1 MSDTPQADQPPAFS
15 QATFDFYRDLELD
28 NSREFWSSR
37 RDDYEAHVRAPM
49 EQVVAELAEEFGE
62 ARMFRP
68 HRDVRFSKDKSP
80 YKTHQGAW
88 VPIGPAMGWYVQV
101 SADGLMTGGGFYHAE
116 PAALKAFRHAVAGD
130 GGTLRRRLDELPRA
144 FEVGGETL
152 VRVPRGFDP
161 EHPCA
166 DLLRHKTLTV
176 GRHYPSL
183 PAHVVSQVRRDWR
196 ALLPVIDWLDEALA
210 EGEH

>member
-1 MSDTPQADQPPAFS
+1 M
-15 QATFDFYRDLELD
+15 
-28 NSREFWSSR
+28 
-37 RDDYEAHVRAPM
+37 
-49 EQVVAELAEEFGE
+49 
-62 ARMFRP
+62 
-68 HRDVRFSKDKSP
+68 
-80 YKTHQGAW
+80 
-88 VPIGPAMGWYVQV
+88 
-101 SADGLMTGGGFYHAE
+101 
-116 PAALKAFRHAVAGD
+116 
-130 GGTLRRRLDELPRA
+130 
-144 FEVGGETL
+144 GGETL